1 MAYCPTAINGR
12 GFSFSI
18 KNMNKFAIYR
28 MISVFSPVADL
39 TAIENI
45 PADAR
50 HEDNFYY
57 NMQGMRVLRPSK
69 GLYIRN
75 GKKVVIK

>member
-1 MAYCPTAINGR
+1 MKAIINGKIILKDR
-12 GFSFSI
+12 VVEGKALLYSNVI
-18 KNMNKFAIYR
+18 EGVV
-28 MISVFSPVADL
+28 SV
-39 TAIENI
+39 ENI

-75 GKKVVIK
+75 GKKVVVK